1 MKYVCF
7 RKNKTP
13 RGENLVGGEG
23 LFGWASLVLW
33 PHYYYYHVG
42 GGGRCLIRAFSK
54 KEEEGLLIKCT
65 ERHLLENS
73 GQKGGKSKVVCWA
86 HLYLASWSGKGS
98 KYPCRVVLRKS
109 GKKYDISYHDEK
121 YVSYLFQ

>member
-1 MKYVCF
+1 MVPPHSSLLFKFENYFRVWRRFEVCVLP
-7 RKNKTP
+7 KKQNS

-54 KEEEGLLIKCT
+54 KEGGT
-65 ERHLLENS
+65 VNQRH
-73 GQKGGKSKVVCWA
+73 
-86 HLYLASWSGKGS
+86 
-98 KYPCRVVLRKS
+98 
-109 GKKYDISYHDEK
+109 
-121 YVSYLFQ
+121 